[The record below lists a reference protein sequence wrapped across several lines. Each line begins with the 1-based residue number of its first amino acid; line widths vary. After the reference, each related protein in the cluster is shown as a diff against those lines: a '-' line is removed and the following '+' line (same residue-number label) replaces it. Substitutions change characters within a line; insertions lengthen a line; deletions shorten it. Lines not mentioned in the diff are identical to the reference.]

1 MGRKIVEAMTYKENQ
16 VKVKRQSQLTQ
27 NSYIILAYYLIHKVL
42 IIILSFFIT
51 KDCSEDHMLYKYSR
65 IITIIALVI
74 SFNCIFNNFSIDTH
88 VGFWGYNIAFQ
99 KMTELKLS

>member
-1 MGRKIVEAMTYKENQ
+1 
-16 VKVKRQSQLTQ
+16 
-27 NSYIILAYYLIHKVL
+27 
-42 IIILSFFIT
+42 
-51 KDCSEDHMLYKYSR
+51 MLYKYSR

-74 SFNCIFNNFSIDTH
+74 SFNYIFNNFSIDTH